1 MGKTLANNQAKS
13 NNAHQ
18 LRRFGFSLLVSVIV
32 AFILAWIYGFDPIAM
47 FANLFKGAFV
57 GKLNFGTT
65 LEKFTTILL
74 LATAFNIC
82 IKVGFFNLGLEG
94 SMYLGAL
101 AYAVVGYQFPNLP
114 GYLYVPLCVLAAMFF
129 GAIWGFLPA
138 FLKTKWKVNEV
149 CVTLLLNYVVTLFTT
164 YAVYYIWAA
173 KTSVPQT
180 PELCDQVEFLRILA
194 PSRAHIGLFI
204 SIAVYSVAF
213 YFVYRTR
220 IGYQQWTV
228 GQNEH
233 FAEYIGINTRKTVVL
248 TVMLSGALAGLAGG
262 MEIAGLYG
270 RFVDEFG
277 AGATFNGLLASRL
290 VSNAMPLIPA
300 SAFVLAALQAG
311 AYGVERACGIPRNF
325 IDCFTTI
332 IIMLITMEGFYD
344 TVVGG
349 CGKLIRRMTR
359 KDKKTEKEVRAS

>member
-13 NNAHQ
+13 NKAHQ

-173 KTSVPQT
+173 KTSVP
-180 PELCDQVEFLRILA
+180 
-194 PSRAHIGLFI
+194 
-204 SIAVYSVAF
+204 
-213 YFVYRTR
+213 
-220 IGYQQWTV
+220 
-228 GQNEH
+228 
-233 FAEYIGINTRKTVVL
+233 
-248 TVMLSGALAGLAGG
+248 
-262 MEIAGLYG
+262 
-270 RFVDEFG
+270 
-277 AGATFNGLLASRL
+277 
-290 VSNAMPLIPA
+290 
-300 SAFVLAALQAG
+300 
-311 AYGVERACGIPRNF
+311 
-325 IDCFTTI
+325 
-332 IIMLITMEGFYD
+332 
-344 TVVGG
+344 
-349 CGKLIRRMTR
+349 
-359 KDKKTEKEVRAS
+359 